1 MGEIF
6 TDQSEWQIS
15 KGLNEQS
22 LHLDL
27 VQWADVFII
36 SPLDANTLGKI
47 SSGICDNL
55 LTCIA
60 RSWDLHKPLLFCP
73 EMNTRQFLHPITNR
87 QIEEIKNFG
96 YYELP
101 SISETLVTE
110 GNGHGALSE
119 INYII
124 DAIFNHVQ
132 SVQSQQQQQQHMTQT
147 QAQAKSIYHQSLPS
161 PLNDSKSSSSPLSA
175 IFQAGLSGVVEIKQ
189 HDSEP
194 LTFGEKPF
202 TCDVCGGKFS
212 RYSSLWS
219 HKTLHTGELPW
230 KCWPMSL
237 KSTISL
243 SQSFVGI
250 KKFVCNICNASFAKA
265 NYLNNH
271 KRIHTGWVKWFM
283 QDLFANFLEIVNLPM
298 KGTSHTSVETVD
310 KASLSR
316 RISRIT
322 NEFTRGEELKWY
334 YEIFVFVLI
343 RISLHSFREKPFT
356 CEICQKTFARYSTLW
371 NHRRIHTG

>member
-1 MGEIF
+1 MEHKRNILIGCTGSVAAIKLPVVLNLMKKRNQSFQIRVVLTEKAKHFVNINEISAMGEIF

-132 SVQSQQQQQQHMTQT
+132 SVQSQQQQQHMTQT
-147 QAQAKSIYHQSLPS
+147 QGQTKTIYHQSLPS
-161 PLNDSKSSSSPLSA
+161 PLNDS
-175 IFQAGLSGVVEIKQ
+175 
-189 HDSEP
+189 
-194 LTFGEKPF
+194 
-202 TCDVCGGKFS
+202 
-212 RYSSLWS
+212 
-219 HKTLHTGELPW
+219 
-230 KCWPMSL
+230 
-237 KSTISL
+237 
-243 SQSFVGI
+243 I

-271 KRIHTGWVKWFM
+271 KRIHTGESSNERDKPYICGNCG
-283 QDLFANFLEIVNLPM
+283 QGFAQSTHLKNHERI
-298 KGTSHTSVETVD
+298 HT
-310 KASLSR
+310 
-316 RISRIT
+316 
-322 NEFTRGEELKWY
+322 G
-334 YEIFVFVLI
+334 
-343 RISLHSFREKPFT
+343 EKPFT

-371 NHRRIHTG
+371 NHRRIHTGEKPYKCSWCQSAFSQATHLRKHEKVHLGIKPFKCELCNSSFSDRFALQRHQKTHLKVDGSL